1 MPYLPFVDKISS
13 LGFLQPL
20 ALLRGLGGRLR
31 EHRLARGWTQEELA
45 ERAGVAVS
53 TLKLLEAKGQGSL
66 QRLARVA
73 SALGIAGE
81 MNGWFAQPAAMESI
95 EAAKQTTRQRAPR
108 RKRKED
114 ADGSDR

>member
-1 MPYLPFVDKISS
+1 MHLDADVDKITALDS
-13 LGFLQPL
+13 FRPA
-20 ALLRGLGGRLR
+20 ALLRQLGGRLR

-45 ERAGVAVS
+45 ERSGVAVS

-81 MNGWFAQPAAMESI
+81 MNGWFSQPVAMESI

-114 ADGSDR
+114 ANGSDR

>member
-1 MPYLPFVDKISS
+1 VDKIPS
-13 LGFLQPL
+13 LESLRPL
-20 ALLRGLGGRLR
+20 ALLRGIGGRLR

-81 MNGWFAQPAAMESI
+81 MNSWFAQPAAMESI
-95 EAAKQTTRQRAPR
+95 EAAKQTSRQRAPR
-108 RKRKED
+108 RKRKE
-114 ADGSDR
+114 ASDGSDG